1 MLGIIFSCCE
11 CYRELGLSNNHDVEG
26 PETEGAWTSAT
37 SLTFE
42 PTALAVWFVK
52 HCQSFE

>member
-1 MLGIIFSCCE
+1 MRGNICFCRNATERVLD
-11 CYRELGLSNNHDVEG
+11 NHDAEG

-42 PTALAVWFVK
+42 PTALAVWVVK
-52 HCQSFE
+52 HRQLFEK

>member
-1 MLGIIFSCCE
+1 MLQGVWV
-11 CYRELGLSNNHDVEG
+11 SNNHDVEG

-52 HCQSFE
+52 HSQPFELHNECKR